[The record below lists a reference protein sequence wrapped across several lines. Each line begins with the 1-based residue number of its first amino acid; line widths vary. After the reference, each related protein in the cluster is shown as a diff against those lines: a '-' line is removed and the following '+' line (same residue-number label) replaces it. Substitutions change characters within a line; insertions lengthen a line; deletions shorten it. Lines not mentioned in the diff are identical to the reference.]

1 MKRHLNT
8 LFVTTDETYL
18 SKEGEAVAV
27 RQDGNTAMRI
37 PIHML
42 QSIVCLG
49 HVGVSPYLMALCAR
63 RGVSVSFLTQHG
75 RFLGRVSGATSG
87 NVLLRKSHFRLSE
100 DPIAAF
106 ELARVFVRA
115 KIHNCRVVVMRAARD
130 HGDSDGLLDTTS
142 ERLANVLQRTK
153 GTETLDG
160 LRGLE
165 GEAARQYFQTFPVLI
180 RSADT
185 AFAMHGRSRR
195 PPQDPV
201 NALLSFAYGILRSDV
216 QAACESAGLDPQIGF
231 LHADRSGR
239 PALALDLMEE
249 LRPVLAER
257 VVLSLINRQQVRS
270 AGFVTDM
277 GGGVRMEEETRKT
290 VLAEY
295 QARKNEELE
304 HPFLGE
310 KVTLGLVPL
319 LQARL
324 LARTI
329 RRELDAYPAFLWR

>member
-1 MKRHLNT
+1 MKKHLNT

-18 SKEGEAVAV
+18 SKEGEAVVV
-27 RQDGNTAMRI
+27 RQDGKTAMRI

-63 RGVSVSFLTQHG
+63 RGVSVSFLTPHG

-100 DPIAAF
+100 DPNAAL

-115 KIHNCRVVVMRAARD
+115 KIHNCRIAVMRAARD
-130 HGDSDGLLDTTS
+130 HGDSDGLLETATQ
-142 ERLANVLQRTK
+142 RLANIVQRA
-153 GTETLDG
+153 GAAETLDT

-165 GEAARQYFQTFPVLI
+165 GEAARHYFQTFHVLI
-180 RSADT
+180 RSADPIFT
-185 AFAMHGRSRR
+185 MNGRSRR
-195 PPQDPV
+195 PPRDPV
-201 NALLSFAYGILRSDV
+201 NALLSFAYGILRSDF
-216 QAACESAGLDPQIGF
+216 QAACESTGLDPQIGF

-249 LRPVLAER
+249 LRPVLADR
-257 VVLSLINRQQVRS
+257 VVLSLINRQQVQPD
-270 AGFVTDM
+270 GFDTDI
-277 GGGVRMEEETRKT
+277 GGAVRMMEETRKA

-295 QARKNEELE
+295 QARKQKELE

-329 RRELDAYPAFLWR
+329 RGELDAYPAFLWR